1 MRPAFVS
8 RPPGEPL
15 MSVLTRYVLTQ
26 TAKPMMATL
35 LVALLVLM
43 AERMLRVVD
52 LVIGW
57 RGSLLV
63 IFEMLGYLVPHYMGL
78 ALPASFFIGI
88 LMTVNRLS
96 RDGEIDA
103 MMAAGTG
110 LPQLVRPLLMASLVL
125 VVLNFIL
132 VGFLQ
137 PYSRYAYRVAVQAV
151 TNASFLTLLRPN
163 VFTTAERTTA
173 FVERM
178 SPDKSNFDRVFLY
191 TKAENGDEVAITSE
205 HGVMRSTRASE
216 PLRVELQRGVQQA
229 LPVARPGNDTKAP
242 EAVTLRFGT
251 FETTLTD
258 RRGDELEPR
267 GEDERELTL
276 PELWRARS
284 EPLPHIDP
292 PEIEA
297 ELHGRLVRT
306 LSIPLLPF
314 LGVPLALGRRRSHR
328 SYGLAIGLAALIAYN
343 QVVRFG
349 ESVVDDGRI
358 TAMVGLW
365 LPYLVFALL
374 SLWLYFR
381 RAYKVPSLS
390 GASALDIAIDRLL
403 VLLPGRLRRAAGG
416 T

>member
-1 MRPAFVS
+1 
-8 RPPGEPL
+8 
-15 MSVLTRYVLTQ
+15 MSVLTRYVLAQ
-26 TAKPMMATL
+26 TAKPMAATL

-103 MMAAGTG
+103 MMAAGAG
-110 LPQLVRPLLMASLVL
+110 LPRLLHPLLAASLVL
-125 VVLNFIL
+125 VVLNVLL
-132 VGFLQ
+132 VGYLQ
-137 PYSRYAYRVAVQAV
+137 PYSRYAYRAAVQAV

-163 VFTTAERTTA
+163 VFTTVERTTA
-173 FVERM
+173 MVEDM
-178 SPDKSNFDRVFLY
+178 TPDKTAFQRIFLF
-191 TKAENGDEVAITSE
+191 TRAENGDEVAITAARGSMHE
-205 HGVMRSTRASE
+205 TGVTQ
-216 PLRVELQRGVQQA
+216 PLRIDLERGVQQA
-229 LPVARPGNDTKAP
+229 LPQPRPSADTKAP

-251 FETTLTD
+251 FQTMMGD
-258 RRGDELEPR
+258 RRAEEMEPR
-267 GEDERELTL
+267 GQDERELTL
-276 PELWRARS
+276 PELVRATR

-306 LSIPLLPF
+306 LSIPILPF

-328 SYGLAIGLAALIAYN
+328 SYGLILGLAALIGYN
-343 QVVRFG
+343 QIVRYG
-349 ESVVDDGRI
+349 ESVVDDGR
-358 TAMVGLW
+358 ASALVGLW
-365 LPYLVFALL
+365 LPFLAFAAA
-374 SLWLYFR
+374 SVWLYLR
-381 RAYKVPSLS
+381 RAHTVPSLA
-390 GASALDIAIDRLL
+390 GTTRFDFMVDRLL
-403 VLLPGRLRRAAGG
+403 ASLPARWRRVSGG
-416 T
+416 A

>member
-1 MRPAFVS
+1 
-8 RPPGEPL
+8 

-26 TAKPMMATL
+26 TAKPMVATL

-63 IFEMLGYLVPHYMGL
+63 IFEMLGYLMPHYMGL
-78 ALPASFFIGI
+78 ALPVSFFIGI

-103 MMAAGTG
+103 MMAAGVG
-110 LPQLVRPLLMASLVL
+110 LPQLVRPLVAASLVI

-137 PYSRYAYRVAVQAV
+137 PYSRYAYRAAVEAV

-163 VFTTAERTTA
+163 VFTTVERTTA
-173 FVERM
+173 MVEGM
-178 SPDKSNFDRVFLY
+178 SADKTAFDHVFLF
-191 TKAENGDEVAITSE
+191 TRAENGDEVVITAE
-205 HGVMRSTRASE
+205 RGIMRDGGPTD
-216 PLRVELQRGVQQA
+216 PLRIDLERGVQQA
-229 LPVARPGNDTKAP
+229 LPQPRPGADTKAP

-251 FETTLTD
+251 FETTMGD
-258 RRGDELEPR
+258 RRVDDLAPR
-267 GEDERELTL
+267 GQDEREMTL
-276 PELWRARS
+276 PELASSRGQTIGD
-284 EPLPHIDP
+284 IDP

-306 LSIPLLPF
+306 LSIPILPF

-328 SYGLAIGLAALIAYN
+328 SYGLVIGLAVLIGYN
-343 QVVRFG
+343 QLIRYG
-349 ESVVDDGRI
+349 ESVVDDGR
-358 TAMVGLW
+358 ASALLGLW
-365 LPYLVFALL
+365 LPCALFAVL
-374 SLWLYFR
+374 SIWLYLR
-381 RAYKVPSLS
+381 RAHTVPSAAGGS
-390 GASALDIAIDRLL
+390 RLDAAIDRLL
-403 VLLPGRLRRAAGG
+403 TWLTKRWRREAGAA
-416 T
+416 